1 MRKSYGL
8 IVCLMLLQL
17 SPAKAEDLLAV
28 YQQAL
33 EFDPELQM
41 AGYKVEIGSDQ
52 KGVALGAMLPQINAS
67 TNWSQ
72 NNQIVGKTPNQR
84 EAVDLSKHYNGTRYN
99 VSLSQSLLD
108 FTKFWEWR
116 RSQQAKDQYALE
128 QVAVLHE
135 LMFKVVERYFNIL
148 FAEDDLFYLKA
159 EQETM
164 QKELEQ
170 AQKLYAKHIVLITD
184 VYEIEARLDQV
195 KATVIEAETLV
206 VIAKQSL
213 RELTNIEPGK
223 LHKLRKEISFIK
235 LEGKLDDWIAV
246 SRSENPTLAAQIKAI
261 EAASSNV
268 DVYKSRHL
276 PVVDMQMSYLSSN
289 QGYQSTAA
297 NQYDVTVGAIN
308 VNIPLFSGGVMTSQ
322 MNKAKHELSSTQA
335 ENEAKIRFLIKET
348 TDSYMSTNNSVDRIA
363 ATRKA
368 LESAVKSREALEKAF
383 EYGEESMSDVLY
395 GLQLEYRVL
404 RELAQV
410 RYEYIKQKIRFM
422 KATGLITDE
431 NMIEVNNWLQVS
443 SVN

>member
-1 MRKSYGL
+1 
-8 IVCLMLLQL
+8 
-17 SPAKAEDLLAV
+17 
-28 YQQAL
+28 
-33 EFDPELQM
+33 
-41 AGYKVEIGSDQ
+41 
-52 KGVALGAMLPQINAS
+52 
-67 TNWSQ
+67 
-72 NNQIVGKTPNQR
+72 
-84 EAVDLSKHYNGTRYN
+84 
-99 VSLSQSLLD
+99 
-108 FTKFWEWR
+108 
-116 RSQQAKDQYALE
+116 
-128 QVAVLHE
+128 
-135 LMFKVVERYFNIL
+135 MFKVVERYFNIL

-422 KATGLITDE
+422 KATGLITDD
-431 NMIEVNNWLQVS
+431 NMIEVNNWLKMP
-443 SVN
+443 SVD

>member
-17 SPAKAEDLLAV
+17 SPAKAEDLLNI

-33 EFDPELQM
+33 QFDPELQM

-72 NNQIVGKTPNQR
+72 NNQMYGRTPATKVG
-84 EAVDLSKHYNGTRYN
+84 ADLSKHYNGTRYN
-99 VSLSQSLLD
+99 VSLNQSLLD
-108 FTKFWEWR
+108 FSKFWEWR
-116 RSQQAKDQYALE
+116 RAQQAKDQYALE
-128 QVAVLHE
+128 QVAILHE

-159 EQETM
+159 ETETM
-164 QKELEQ
+164 QKELQQ
-170 AQKLYAKHIVLITD
+170 AQKLFAKQVILITD

-195 KATVIEAETLV
+195 KATVIEAETAV
-206 VIAKQSL
+206 VVAKQSL
-213 RELTNIEPGK
+213 RELTNSEPGR
-223 LHKLRKEISFIK
+223 LYKLRKEINFIK
-235 LEGKLDDWIAV
+235 LEGKLEDWIAV

-261 EAASSNV
+261 EAATANV
-268 DVYKSRHL
+268 GVYKSRHL
-276 PVVDMQMSYLSSN
+276 PVVDLQLSYISTN
-289 QGYQSTAA
+289 QGYQSQAA
-297 NQYDVTVGAIN
+297 LSQYDVTVGAIN

-322 MNKAKHELSSTQA
+322 MNKAQHELSSTQT

-348 TDSYMSTNNSVDRIA
+348 TDSFMTTNNSVDRIA
-363 ATRKA
+363 ATRRA
-368 LESAVKSREALEKAF
+368 LDSAVKSREALEKAF
-383 EYGEESMSDVLY
+383 EYGEESMADVLY

-431 NMIEVNNWLQVS
+431 NMIEVNGWLQALPS
-443 SVN
+443 